1 MIKPTID
8 TDEMLKNLA
17 AEAAKQAENVRGAVR
32 DVTLNALRGRE
43 LSLAQ
48 IRQVLKSVTEGVSM
62 GAAKPGIDAEKVL
75 QDSVAG
81 MDEALLKA
89 VEANRIALEQLASQ
103 GQTFCESQVK
113 KALSDLE
120 KLEAD
125 FLQTVKQAAEQGD
138 QTLLAPWASGL
149 QQNQTSGTQTGAQVA
164 ATMAQFSEQMQS
176 AIRGQRR
183 AALEAAQVFSENF
196 TTLASGI
203 LIGLSE
209 GLQQRAGDSGRK
221 TNNRGDPCGPGRN
234 RK

>member
-8 TDEMLKNLA
+8 TDDMLKNLA
-17 AEAAKQAENVRGAVR
+17 AEAAKQAENVRAAVR

-48 IRQVLKSVTEGVSM
+48 IRQVLKGVTEGVGM
-62 GAAKPGIDAEKVL
+62 GAAKSGIDAEKVL
-75 QDSVAG
+75 RDAITG

-103 GQTFCESQVK
+103 GQTFRESHVK
-113 KALSDLE
+113 KAVNDLE

-125 FLQTVKQAAEQGD
+125 FLKTVKQAAEHGD
-138 QTLLAPWASGL
+138 EKLLAPWASVL
-149 QQNQTSGTQTGAQVA
+149 QQSQNSGTQTGAEVA
-164 ATMAQFSEQMQS
+164 ATMTQFSEQMQS
-176 AIRGQRR
+176 AVRGQRR

-209 GLQQRAGDSGRK
+209 GLQGRETTGRK
-221 TNNRGDPCGPGRN
+221 TKKPG
-234 RK
+234 